1 MTLAPDYIE
10 PVVGWR
16 SWLVVREGGDFR
28 LRSVLYDAVWLPRK
42 ELIARCL
49 HRRLSIPWHKSARHR
64 APARECAC
72 GIYAASDPEEAVS
85 YLQGRAWADGP
96 SVHRVVGTVALWGHV
111 VECKRGWRASYAYP
125 KAIYVPPT
133 REPFW
138 LSVEQLDE
146 VALTL
151 VDYDVPVKLLD
162 RDASDPEALVETLIA
177 SGNEPA

>member
-16 SWLVVREGGDFR
+16 SWLVVREGEDFR

-49 HRRLSIPWHKSARHR
+49 HRRLSISWRKPIKHS

-72 GIYAASDPEEAVS
+72 GIYAASDPAEAIS
-85 YLQGRAWADGP
+85 YLEGRSWTEGP
-96 SVHRVVGTVALWGHV
+96 CVHRVIGPVALWGHV
-111 VECKRGWRASYAYP
+111 VECKRGWRASHAYP
-125 KAIYVPPT
+125 KAIYVPAT

-138 LSVEQLDE
+138 LSVEQVDE
-146 VALTL
+146 VALNL
-151 VDYDVPVKLLD
+151 ADYDVPVKLLD
-162 RDASDPEALVETLIA
+162 REGSAPEALVETLTA
-177 SGNEPA
+177 SG